1 MGGGGL
7 LGVSLD
13 DVFSDR
19 ETYPTMA
26 FFFTG
31 ERCGEAREER
41 EGRERERKE
50 SHAAGG
56 VRVTDRRGICSLA
69 RR

>member
-1 MGGGGL
+1 M

-26 FFFTG
+26 FFLRVKDAG
-31 ERCGEAREER
+31 RHGRKGRAE
-41 EGRERERKE
+41 REREK
-50 SHAAGG
+50 
-56 VRVTDRRGICSLA
+56 RVTLLEE
-69 RR
+69 